1 MKHILTLVLPLA
13 AGLLNVVKMAHQVL
27 KSKAFRYKVSV
38 LQIEL
43 PQAMEVQFNLS
54 FTASITDLVKI
65 S

>member
-1 MKHILTLVLPLA
+1 MKHFFTLISPST
-13 AGLLNVVKMAHQVL
+13 AGLLNVIQMAYQVL
-27 KSKAFRYKVSV
+27 KYTAFRAKVSV